1 VIDWLAVHFVCEGT
15 ALKLRADEKRM
26 VVRRL
31 EGKLLTKEESEGGY
45 VPPGKLTLA
54 QVADRMRTTDR
65 SVSRFLAE
73 MPAGT
78 KRICPVCR
86 ELMWVVSGV
95 VEPHPTSLFDEC
107 PMSGREVR
115 RGLAATRPDLYAW
128 LESA

>member
-1 VIDWLAVHFVCEGT
+1 MIDWLAVHFVCEGS

-31 EGKLLTKEESEGGY
+31 ERKICRQEETEGGY

-54 QVADRMRTTDR
+54 QVAERMRITDR
-65 SVSRFLAE
+65 SVSRLLAE
-73 MPAGT
+73 MPAGAPQ
-78 KRICPVCR
+78 RCPVCR
-86 ELMWVVSGV
+86 ERMWVVSGV